1 MKLARFQIIG
11 LVIAMV
17 FAIYMLG
24 SKPDWKEPSI
34 QEPNFGFTPHFFED
48 SLIKVE
54 NTFNIK
60 PDNEA
65 RIFWADSSKAQ
76 SEYVVL
82 YLSGFTATH
91 AEGLPVHQN
100 IAKQLGANLY
110 IPRMFSHGLDVAEP
124 MLDFDAKL
132 YLEKAKNDLF
142 AAKVLGKKVILMGT
156 STGAT
161 AALWLA
167 AHFPDG
173 VEALVLYSPN
183 IRIANPLTTLLN
195 IPWGLQIARLVQGGN
210 YVEYQADSIRQNYW
224 YTKYRL
230 ESTVLLQEILER
242 TMIKATFAK
251 VNQPVFMGYYYKN
264 EEEQDKVVS
273 VPKMLEMF
281 EELSTPNEL
290 KRKVAFDDAG
300 HHVIASKINNKNWK
314 RVEEETMVFLKE
326 VLDL

>member
-1 MKLARFQIIG
+1 MKLARFQIVG
-11 LVIAMV
+11 LGLATFYAV
-17 FAIYMLG
+17 YMLG
-24 SKPDWKEPSI
+24 PKPVWEEPTLN
-34 QEPNFGFTPHFFED
+34 EPDFWFTPSYFED
-48 SLIKVE
+48 SLTKVE

-65 RIFWADSSKAQ
+65 RIFWVDSSKTQ
-76 SEYVVL
+76 TDYVVL
-82 YLSGFTATH
+82 YLAGFTATH
-91 AEGLPVHQN
+91 AEGMPVHQN
-100 IAKQLGANLY
+100 IAKRIGANLY
-110 IPRMFSHGLDVAEP
+110 IPRMYSHGLDVAES

-142 AAKVLGKKVILMGT
+142 AAKILGKKVILMGT

-161 AALWLA
+161 VALWLA
-167 AHFPDG
+167 AHFPES

-195 IPWGLQIARLVQGGN
+195 IPWGLQIARLVQGSD

-242 TMIKATFAK
+242 TMTNELFAK
-251 VNQPVFMGYYYKN
+251 VEHPVFMGYYYKN

-281 EELSTPNEL
+281 EALSTPQSL
-290 KRKVAFDDAG
+290 KRKVAFEDAG

-314 RVEEETMVFLKE
+314 RVEEETLRFINEIVLK
-326 VLDL
+326 

>member
-1 MKLARFQIIG
+1 MKLARFQIVG
-11 LVIAMV
+11 LLMAMV
-17 FAIYMLG
+17 FAVFMLG
-24 SKPDWKEPSI
+24 PKPAWKEPVLLQPDYS
-34 QEPNFGFTPHFFED
+34 FTPSYFED
-48 SLIKVE
+48 SLMKVE

-82 YLSGFTATH
+82 YLAGFTATH
-91 AEGLPVHQN
+91 AEGMPVHQN
-100 IAKQLGANLY
+100 LAKQIGANLY
-110 IPRMFSHGLDVAEP
+110 IPRMYSHGLVVAEP

-167 AHFPDG
+167 ANYPES

-195 IPWGLQIARLVQGGN
+195 IPWGLQIARLVQGSD

-230 ESTVLLQEILER
+230 ESTVLLQEILEK
-242 TMIKATFAK
+242 TMTKALFQK

-314 RVEEETMVFLKE
+314 RVEEETLMFLNE
-326 VLDL
+326 VLEL